1 MDFSGALISL
11 DLSRQFNEQDL
22 SAFFA
27 ALDLTGQNVIAV
39 AAIDGLFKKY
49 LQQRPKQMI
58 EEEIIEKLIRTFNG
72 DLNFLQKEL
81 SKIDPM
87 GRGILDTPL
96 FVQGIKS
103 YLPQTVNFTNKD
115 LIFIS
120 KRYENIQ
127 LSGKLELNQFLNE
140 LRFIMNRKGIQEG
153 TYNMHLM
160 GGARSGLTPGGPVGI
175 TTP

>member
-49 LQQRPKQMI
+49 LHQRPKQII

-96 FVQGIKS
+96 FV
-103 YLPQTVNFTNKD
+103 
-115 LIFIS
+115 
-120 KRYENIQ
+120 
-127 LSGKLELNQFLNE
+127 
-140 LRFIMNRKGIQEG
+140 
-153 TYNMHLM
+153 
-160 GGARSGLTPGGPVGI
+160 
-175 TTP
+175 